1 MMPAT
6 GEELLTRTRELP
18 RSTIKEQA
26 AKLRSPGSP
35 TEEKMARVQ
44 AGRPVPEHDRQ
55 VPQRRIVADSR
66 MPSVVRTEEALPR
79 RIAVVASQAAK
90 ACPHNPRREVEAVQV
105 VEAVAPVAAAVPVAV
120 VAAVAV
126 AVVEEDKEER
136 I

>member
-1 MMPAT
+1 
-6 GEELLTRTRELP
+6 
-18 RSTIKEQA
+18 
-26 AKLRSPGSP
+26 
-35 TEEKMARVQ
+35 MARVQ

-105 VEAVAPVAAAVPVAV
+105 VEAVAPVAAAVPVVVAV